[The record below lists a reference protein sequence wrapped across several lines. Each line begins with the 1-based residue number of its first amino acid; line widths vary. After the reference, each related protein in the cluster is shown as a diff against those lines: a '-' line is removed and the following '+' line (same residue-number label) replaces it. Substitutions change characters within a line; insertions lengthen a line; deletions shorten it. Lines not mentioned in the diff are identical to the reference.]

1 MRKTTFLKLLLV
13 LTLALLSS
21 CRTQEK
27 KEETKVA
34 TEIKQG
40 NTAVPSIKND
50 KETATFNFKP
60 QKPVQGKLKAVVELG
75 ASGFN
80 SFIIEVD
87 KDKNWEAKRKEF
99 GNSLIL
105 EELTNTKEV
114 NAKLKSY
121 IQKILEFGVNPKDVH
136 FVISSGADQKTI
148 TKTVKKELKK
158 IGYVVNVVTAEE
170 EGQYALKSAMPKCF
184 EETAFVVD
192 IGSGNTKIAYLD
204 GNKIISKETHG
215 AKYFQKN
222 IDASKVYKEA
232 NKIASEVPQ
241 TKRVQSFIIGGVP
254 YQMAKTLRKGNERFT
269 ILNKDITTYAK
280 LAEQKGRKVASG
292 LTIFKAINDQTNPS
306 SIIFDWDANFTI
318 GYLLNLPY

>member
-21 CRTQEK
+21 CKTQEK
-27 KEETKVA
+27 EERKVV
-34 TEIKQG
+34 TENKQA

-50 KETATFNFKP
+50 KEVTTFNFKP

-114 NAKLKSY
+114 NDKLKSY

-148 TKTVKKELKK
+148 TKTIKKELKK
-158 IGYVVNVVTAEE
+158 IGYIVNVVTAEE
-170 EGQYALKSAMPKCF
+170 EGQYALKSAMPKYF

-215 AKYFQKN
+215 SKYFQKN
-222 IDASKVYKEA
+222 IDASKVYKDA

-241 TKRVQSFIIGGVP
+241 TKRAQSFIIGGVP
-254 YQMAKTLRKGNERFT
+254 YQMAKTLRKGDERFT

-280 LAEQKGRKVASG
+280 LAKEKGKKVASG
-292 LTIFKAINDQTNPS
+292 LTIFKAINDQTNPG

-318 GYLLNLPY
+318 GYLLDLPY